1 MRTWPLHYFR
11 TLNKLLLLY
20 TPAPFTGWAKLEPS
34 CHALPSTAPSVLAV
48 TWSASTRLISWPS
61 CSKAGD
67 KTSRKR
73 LRLFNLIRIS
83 WMIRGIWT
91 AANPF
96 QFKGQFQLINCCTI
110 FLNQLV
116 KILSITFFSQTAN
129 FIQHQVLDG
138 LKLTNITNQLNS
150 SLSPLIAVA
159 FSTSLI
165 EAIYC
170 LYFASSLGFYQGRA
184 SAVAV
189 SCYRNNTFEFRSNRY
204 LLFPI

>member
-1 MRTWPLHYFR
+1 MIWFTKRAKFYKRKWKWLKIREMIRRQAKRWP
-11 TLNKLLLLY
+11 
-20 TPAPFTGWAKLEPS
+20 
-34 CHALPSTAPSVLAV
+34 
-48 TWSASTRLISWPS
+48 
-61 CSKAGD
+61 

-189 SCYRNNTFEFRSNRY
+189 SCYKNNTFEFCSNRY

>member
-1 MRTWPLHYFR
+1 MT
-11 TLNKLLLLY
+11 KLFKGWGQNFKKKIEALQLDKNLLDDQRYL
-20 TPAPFTGWAKLEPS
+20 
-34 CHALPSTAPSVLAV
+34 
-48 TWSASTRLISWPS
+48 
-61 CSKAGD
+61 
-67 KTSRKR
+67 
-73 LRLFNLIRIS
+73 
-83 WMIRGIWT
+83 T

-96 QFKGQFQLINCCTI
+96 QFEGQFQLINCCTI
-110 FLNQLV
+110 FLNQQV
-116 KILSITFFSQTAN
+116 KMLSITFFSQTAN